1 MLLADELITSAWL
14 LIGDILDQIIQST
27 VEGLT
32 YPVKLVKTDPLRD
45 IIVPADL
52 TGRKARYNLLA
63 QRPLAADPT
72 NKTVNCDLSSQC
84 KL

>member
-32 YPVKLVKTDPLRD
+32 YPVKLDPLRD
-45 IIVPADL
+45 IIV
-52 TGRKARYNLLA
+52 
-63 QRPLAADPT
+63 
-72 NKTVNCDLSSQC
+72 
-84 KL
+84 